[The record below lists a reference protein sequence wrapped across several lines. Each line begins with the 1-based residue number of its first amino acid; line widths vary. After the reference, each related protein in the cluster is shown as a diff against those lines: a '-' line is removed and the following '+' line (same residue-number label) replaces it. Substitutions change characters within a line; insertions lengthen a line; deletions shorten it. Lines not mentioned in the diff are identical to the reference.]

1 MIAFLLKA
9 PLRRSALAVAC
20 SFVALLCGAT
30 NAETKD
36 SDVKLTE
43 AAREHR
49 SRLDFD
55 GETFSGPALDRLLA
69 AARDA
74 QFLLVGEEHGIAENP
89 KLVAQLFAALVVDGY
104 EKLVIEI
111 SPPMADILDV
121 TIENGGIEGLRDLY
135 ATPGGEP
142 AFFGMQEE
150 AELLAAA
157 RASLPDAAEVLWGV
171 DYEVASDRP
180 LLRQLRDMDR
190 PANSNAPLEALIAAS
205 NTTWAQ
211 YEETGN
217 PQFIFSFSGDPA
229 LVSAVREAWPDPGNK
244 AIRILDTLQSTLE
257 INQSWIQGRG
267 WDSNARRA
275 TALRSNFLRHW
286 QQAKQNGNTPK
297 VVIKLGANHIV
308 RGLNMTGMFDL
319 GTLLPE
325 IAAIEGSR
333 SFSVL
338 VLPGTQSMVAVLNP
352 TSWAY
357 EPKPAKDQYAEGLE
371 ALTNATHEDAFT
383 LIDLAALRPMVGTRI
398 DQYGIDVVRVVNGFD
413 MLLVMSAST
422 ASSELEHD

>member
-1 MIAFLLKA
+1 MAFLMKA
-9 PLRRSALAVAC
+9 PLRHAALVLAC
-20 SFVALLCGAT
+20 SVVALPCGAT
-30 NAETKD
+30 NAETRD

-89 KLVAQLFAALVVDGY
+89 KLVAQLFATLVVDGY

-121 TIENGGIEGLRDLY
+121 TIDNGGIEGLRDLY

-157 RASLPDAAEVLWGV
+157 RAALPDAAEVLWGV

-205 NTTWAQ
+205 NTTWGQ

-229 LVSAVREAWPDPGNK
+229 LVTAVREAWPDPAGK
-244 AIRILDTLQSTLE
+244 ALRILDTLQSTLE
-257 INQSWIQGRG
+257 INQAWIQGRG
-267 WDSNARRA
+267 WDSNAQRA

-286 QQAKQNGNTPK
+286 HQAKQNGSTPR
-297 VVIKLGANHIV
+297 VVVKLGANHVV
-308 RGLNMTGMFDL
+308 RGLNMTGTFDL

-333 SFSVL
+333 SFSLL
-338 VLPGTQSMVAVLNP
+338 VLPGTESMVAVLNP
-352 TSWAY
+352 TSWTY

-371 ALTNATHEDAFT
+371 ALTDAAHDDAFT
-383 LIDLAALRPMVGTRI
+383 LIDLAALRPIIGTRT
-398 DQYGIDVVRVVNGFD
+398 DKYGIDVVRVVNGFD
-413 MLLVMSAST
+413 MLLVMSGST